1 MSIREF
7 SLKYG
12 IDERLVKAVA
22 IVESSGSGFN
32 EDNSLKIRV
41 EAHLILNKY
50 PHLSKWFNVGT
61 PSFLEH
67 YYKFPSYSSRWRSI
81 HTGNYFDEYQALLTA
96 SFQIGNLSFD
106 FVSMGSFQIMGFH
119 FDKLGFRN
127 SLEMFTFAS
136 QSKENDLEVGLR
148 FIESSDSLI
157 KALQQRD
164 FYRFALLYN
173 GNNADVYSERIER
186 EYNKL

>member
-32 EDNSLKIRV
+32 IDGSLKIRF
-41 EAHLILNKY
+41 ENHLAIEKH
-50 PHLSKWFNVGT
+50 PFLSKWFSIGSPVWVNHKFRY
-61 PSFLEH
+61 PSFSN
-67 YYKFPSYSSRWRSI
+67 KWRDT
-81 HTGNYFDEYQALLTA
+81 HADYFSEYQALLVCQ
-96 SFQIGNLSFD
+96 SQIGLESFDYCSMGNFQILS
-106 FVSMGSFQIMGFH
+106 GFYYE
-119 FDKLGFRN
+119 KLGFEN
-127 SLEMFTFAS
+127 SIGMFVYMSKS
-136 QSKENDLEVGLR
+136 QENDLEVGLR

-157 KALQQRD
+157 QALQQRD
-164 FYRFALLYN
+164 FYQFALLYN

-186 EYNKL
+186 EYNK

>member
-22 IVESSGSGFN
+22 SVESSGNGFN
-32 EDNSLKIRV
+32 EDGSLKIRI

-50 PHLSKWFNVGT
+50 PHLSKWFKVGT

-106 FVSMGSFQIMGFH
+106 SVSMGSFQIMGFH
-119 FDKLGFRN
+119 FANLGFKN

-136 QSKENDLEVGLR
+136 QSKENDLTIGLR
-148 FIESSDSLI
+148 FLESNRNI
-157 KALQQRD
+157 IQALQQKD
-164 FYRFALLYN
+164 VISFASLYN

>member
-50 PHLSKWFNVGT
+50 PHLSKWFKVGT

-67 YYKFPSYSSRWRSI
+67 YYKFPSYSNRWRSI
-81 HTGNYFDEYQALLTA
+81 HTGNYFDEYQALLVG
-96 SFQIGNLSFD
+96 SFQIGYLIFD
-106 FVSMGSFQIMGFH
+106 YVSMGSFQVMAFH
-119 FDKLGFRN
+119 HEKLGFKN

-157 KALQQRD
+157 QALQQRD
-164 FYRFALLYN
+164 FYQFALLYN

-186 EYNKL
+186 EYNK